1 VLRNDGRTRHI
12 FIPVYCLR
20 VNESLFG
27 PTDGIYPRMYMA
39 AGTTILPTPAGIP
52 AGSIWYAHQMLP
64 AKMLAGMLKAR

>member
-1 VLRNDGRTRHI
+1 
-12 FIPVYCLR
+12 
-20 VNESLFG
+20 
-27 PTDGIYPRMYMA
+27 MYMA